1 MATYN
6 SESTIEK
13 SLISIREQDF
23 DQKKIEILVVDGGS
37 TDKTRD
43 IAKKYRCEIID
54 NPQRLPEI
62 AKMIGLRRA
71 TGMYV
76 SIMDSD
82 EALVRKT
89 ILTERYRVLVK
100 YPYLKCLTAGL
111 KTPSGYSQ
119 VRKSV

>member
-23 DQKKIEILVVDGGS
+23 DQKKIEILVVDGNS

-43 IAKKYRCEIID
+43 IAKKYGCEIID
-54 NPQRLPEI
+54 NPERLPEI

-71 TGMYV
+71 AGIYV

-82 EALVRKT
+82 EALVRM
-89 ILTERYRVLVK
+89 
-100 YPYLKCLTAGL
+100 
-111 KTPSGYSQ
+111 
-119 VRKSV
+119 